1 MSGIKQGSVMEGI
14 FAMYCAAYLVDPAD
28 GKNKKA
34 IENFIDD
41 LRIDTTLGQLID
53 KTKKSVDYKNTF
65 PAHAKPAKKHFSP
78 ITIVKGK
85 KAKTMISSSEKYDT
99 LASVIKDNED
109 YFESIGTKN
118 FLDFSQV
125 ELKVRVKEAE
135 TGAYYGPNI
144 KKLLEQE
151 AKKGK
156 VVDKKYNE
164 IKRKMLFLINNNQ
177 TAFFRSLKSAK
188 HKYLK
193 NSKNDAVKWTVDA
206 DGIAGET
213 SGGAIKQ
220 DVTIQIFAD
229 GKRIIRSELNF
240 SLKSDSVSIHGGGI
254 YNSMPEIFEMFE
266 GIIPKSRVGEGKKY
280 LKSIIDKRGH
290 EETSKA
296 AINAVWRLVGEGIP
310 KSVNTKLSDHFWD
323 ILERRL
329 FGTSNSYDGN
339 IQLLEMNQKEL
350 REITKKQFTKL
361 RNSGVLLFPKW
372 IANDNP
378 SEATPGSIFILPQ
391 YPGNGGG
398 KVSESDH
405 KMSLFKIR
413 VSYLW
418 VKQGGE
424 RVYPKTWSPGN
435 PEPKSEPAKVFIELG
450 GAKSIVHDENYIDF
464 IDKGLISY

>member
-1 MSGIKQGSVMEGI
+1 MASIKQGSVMEGI
-14 FAMYCAAYLVDPAD
+14 FAMYCAAYLVDPED

-34 IENFIDD
+34 IEKFIDD
-41 LRIDTTLGQLID
+41 LRVDTTLGKLID
-53 KTKKSVDYKNTF
+53 KTKKSVDYNNTF
-65 PAHAKPAKKHFSP
+65 PAHFAPAKKHFSP
-78 ITIVKGK
+78 ITIVKGT
-85 KAKTMISSSEKYDT
+85 KAKTLIKNSEKYDT
-99 LASVIKDNED
+99 LSKVLKNNED

-135 TGAYYGPNI
+135 TGAYYGANLKKILTQEKKKDGVKDEKYDSI
-144 KKLLEQE
+144 KK
-151 AKKGK
+151 
-156 VVDKKYNE
+156 
-164 IKRKMLFLINNNQ
+164 KMLYLINNNQ

-188 HKYLK
+188 QKYIK
-193 NSKNDAVKWTVDA
+193 NNKNDVVKWTVDA

-213 SGGAIKQ
+213 SGGSIKQ

-266 GIIPKSRVGEGKKY
+266 GIIPANRIREGKKY
-280 LKSIIDKRGH
+280 LESIIDERGH
-290 EETSKA
+290 EETSKD
-296 AINAVWRLVGEGIP
+296 AINSVWRLVGEGIP

-378 SEATPGSIFILPQ
+378 NEATPGSIFILPQ

-398 KVSESDH
+398 KVDETNH

-418 VKQGGE
+418 VKQGGV
-424 RVYPKTWSPGN
+424 RIKPGD
-435 PEPKSEPAKVFIELG
+435 PSGITAKSEPAKVFIELG